1 MHPFELDLENGKSG
15 TGVLA
20 MSEPCII
27 SVAITG
33 SVPRKKDN
41 PAVPITISE
50 QIESTQ
56 EAYEAGASLVH
67 LHVRDEQEN
76 SSSDR
81 SSFAAL
87 QDGIRKHCPDIIIQ
101 FSTGGR
107 GRSFQQRGAM
117 LDLRPDM
124 ASLATGSVNFPTTVY
139 ENPPDFV
146 RALAQTMLD
155 YDVKPEI
162 EVFDLAMLYSTADL
176 VQQGLLKSP
185 VHVQFVM
192 GVKNALPARREIL
205 EFEVQQLKTLL
216 PDATWTA
223 AGIGRHQL
231 EVNHWTLEMGGHCR
245 TGLEDNVRW
254 DKDTLAKSN
263 AQLVAR
269 VAALCDE
276 YGRPV
281 ASAAKA
287 REMLNLPAR

>member
-1 MHPFELDLENGKSG
+1 
-15 TGVLA
+15 

-56 EAYEAGASLVH
+56 QAYEAGAALVH

-87 QDGIRKHCPDIIIQ
+87 QEGIRKHCPDIIIQ

-107 GRSFQQRGAM
+107 GRSFEQRGAM

-146 RALAQTMLD
+146 RTLAKMMLD
-155 YDVKPEI
+155 HDVKPEI
-162 EVFDLAMLYSTADL
+162 EIFDLAMLYSTVDL
-176 VQQGLLKSP
+176 VQQGLLKPP

-205 EFEVQQLKTLL
+205 EFEVQQLKALL

-269 VAALCDE
+269 VASLCGE
-276 YGRPV
+276 HGRPV

-287 REMLNLPAR
+287 REMLGLPTI

>member
-1 MHPFELDLENGKSG
+1 M
-15 TGVLA
+15 TT
-20 MSEPCII
+20 PCII

-41 PAVPITISE
+41 PAVPVTIAE
-50 QIESTQ
+50 QVESTH
-56 EAYEAGASLVH
+56 EAYEAGATLVH
-67 LHVRDEQEN
+67 LHVRDENEN

-81 SSFAAL
+81 SSFEKL

-107 GRSFQQRGAM
+107 GRSFEQRGAM

-146 RALAQTMLD
+146 RALAKSMLD
-155 YDVKPEI
+155 YDVKAEI
-162 EVFDLAMLYSTADL
+162 EIFDLAMLYATANL
-176 VQQGLLKSP
+176 VQEGLLKSP
-185 VHVQFVM
+185 VHVQFVF
-192 GVKNALPARREIL
+192 GIKNALPARREIL
-205 EFEVQQLKTLL
+205 EFEVKQLKALL

-223 AGIGRHQL
+223 AGIGRTQL

-254 DKDTLAKSN
+254 DKDTLATSN
-263 AQLVAR
+263 AQLVER
-269 VAALCDE
+269 VAKLCGE

-281 ASAAKA
+281 ATPKQA
-287 REMLNLPAR
+287 RDMLKLKPL

>member
-1 MHPFELDLENGKSG
+1 
-15 TGVLA
+15 

-56 EAYEAGASLVH
+56 EAYEAGATLVH

-87 QDGIRKHCPDIIIQ
+87 QEGIRQHCPDIIIQ

-107 GRSFQQRGAM
+107 GRSFEQRGAM

-146 RALAQTMLD
+146 RTLAQMMLD
-155 YDVKPEI
+155 HGIKPEI
-162 EVFDLAMLYSTADL
+162 EIFDLAMLYSTVDL
-176 VQQGLLKSP
+176 VQQGLLKPP

-205 EFEVQQLKTLL
+205 EFEVQQLKALL

-269 VAALCDE
+269 VASLCGK

-287 REMLNLPAR
+287 REILGLPAV

>member
-1 MHPFELDLENGKSG
+1 
-15 TGVLA
+15 
-20 MSEPCII
+20 MSQPCII

-50 QIESTQ
+50 QIESTH
-56 EAYEAGASLVH
+56 EVYEAGASLVH

-107 GRSFQQRGAM
+107 GRSFEQRGAM

-146 RALAQTMLD
+146 RSLAKMMLD

-162 EVFDLAMLYSTADL
+162 EIFDLAMLYSTVDL
-176 VQQGLLKSP
+176 VQQELLKSP

-205 EFEVQQLKTLL
+205 EFEVQQLKALL

-231 EVNHWTLEMGGHCR
+231 EVNHWTLQMGGHCR

-254 DKDTLAKSN
+254 DKETLAKSN
-263 AQLVAR
+263 AQLVTR
-269 VAALCDE
+269 VASLCGE

-287 REMLNLPAR
+287 REMLGLPAR

>member
-1 MHPFELDLENGKSG
+1 
-15 TGVLA
+15 
-20 MSEPCII
+20 MSQPCII

-50 QIESTQ
+50 QIESTH
-56 EAYEAGASLVH
+56 EAYEAGAALVH

-107 GRSFQQRGAM
+107 GRSFEQRGAM

-146 RALAQTMLD
+146 RSLAKMMLD

-162 EVFDLAMLYSTADL
+162 EIFDLAMLYSTVDL
-176 VQQGLLKSP
+176 VQQELLKSP

-205 EFEVQQLKTLL
+205 EFEVQQLKALL

-231 EVNHWTLEMGGHCR
+231 EVNHWTLQMGGHCR

-254 DKDTLAKSN
+254 DKETLAKSN

-269 VAALCDE
+269 VASLCGE

-287 REMLNLPAR
+287 REMLGLPAR